1 MGMDLLIV
9 TKELQEGEKQRF
21 RREGKAVSKARAGA
35 GEGSRN
41 HEPTLSSVPAGRKA
55 TRDARALALVLGKP
69 SRCGAAASQSSV
81 GGTEPRG
88 PSGDSLAVL
97 LPPGADL
104 LCSFHDGRA
113 SGKLRQ
119 RGHCGSRGW
128 RASWPGIRIRYRKS

>member
-55 TRDARALALVLGKP
+55 TGDAARALALVIGKP

-97 LPPGADL
+97 LLPGADV
-104 LCSFHDGRA
+104 LCSVHDGGA

-119 RGHCGSRGW
+119 WGHCGSRGW
-128 RASWPGIRIRYRKS
+128 RASWPGIWIR